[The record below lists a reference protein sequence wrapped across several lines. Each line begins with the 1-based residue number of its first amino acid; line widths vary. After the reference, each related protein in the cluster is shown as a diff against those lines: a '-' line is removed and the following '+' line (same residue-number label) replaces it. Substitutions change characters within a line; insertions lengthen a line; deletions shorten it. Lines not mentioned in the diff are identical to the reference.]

1 MNAKK
6 QQETQTGRMTIW
18 GLLKNMIPFVLPYRW
33 LIVITLVLTLVG
45 SLMAQVNAV
54 VLDWTVDSINALIQ
68 QADGFK
74 WSSAVRI
81 LTIITI
87 ILLGKEVV
95 GAVVTF
101 FQRYYG
107 ERMRILVSRDLSLK
121 VVERML
127 SFRMAFFSSE
137 GNETGK
143 LQSRIDRGIMSLS
156 NTVNNFFIEI
166 LPLFTSAV
174 LALILMF
181 AANVFVGL
189 VALFIVPVYFWVT
202 YIQASKMKGGRR
214 GIFGSHQAVSQGI
227 LNIIESITVIKSFN
241 REKIEADRQAAIQ
254 RTMTDLQLSTR
265 KKAYFFG
272 GLKSFLEQIGTV
284 LIIILTAYL
293 VLTDYPGMSIGKIM
307 YHVMLFANVSAPIRQ
322 LHRIYDDMNDA
333 LIYAEGFFGIL
344 DADEEVEESGSH
356 HPRRVSGE
364 FELQGVDFTYSNG
377 TQALFDVSMHIPAG
391 KITAL
396 VGLSGAGKSTIV
408 NLLDKFYT
416 PQKGSIK
423 LDGTELSDW
432 DTEWLREN
440 IGLVLQKNHIFS
452 GTIEENIRYGCPTAT
467 HDDVV
472 KAAKQAYLYDQVMAL
487 PHGFETDALQL
498 SGGQQ
503 QRVAIARMFIKNP
516 PIIFLDEPTASLD
529 AIATE
534 QIKAS
539 IDAIKQGRTVII
551 ISHNIGQ
558 IIDADHIYVLQQGR
572 VVQSGSPQEVY
583 RQGGVYKDIFD
594 ASARSMNVDKIANTI
609 NIIRYE
615 ENHHITAHRHH
626 DDCLG
631 TGDRRGQVH
640 HRERATDHDH
650 RRSPW
655 CQNNVVQTG
664 RQGNHLAVALAR
676 VLGQHVLDQPAE
688 GVELASRTGI
698 RQASVYRGEDAR
710 RTAHDQ
716 RGERTV
722 EDAHQ
727 QDLCHRRE
735 GRCYC
740 HHLYYQER
748 ER

>member
-1 MNAKK
+1 MDKMK
-6 QQETQTGRMTIW
+6 EQEATGRMTIW
-18 GLLKNMIPFVLPYRW
+18 SLLKNILPFVLPYRW
-33 LIVITLVLTLVG
+33 LITLTLVLTLVG

-54 VLDWTVDSINALIQ
+54 VLDRAVDAINALIQ
-68 QADGFK
+68 REGGFAWGEATK
-74 WSSAVRI
+74 I

-87 ILLGKEVV
+87 VLLGKEVV

-107 ERMRILVSRDLSLK
+107 ERMRILVSRDLSLR
-121 VVERML
+121 VVDRIL
-127 SFRMAFFSSE
+127 SFRMAFFTSE

-174 LALILMF
+174 LALGLMF

-189 VALFIVPVYFWVT
+189 VALCIVPLYFWVT
-202 YIQASKMKGGRR
+202 YVQASRMKGGRR

-227 LNIIESITVIKSFN
+227 LNILESISVIKSFN
-241 REKIEADRQAAIQ
+241 REQIEAERQAAIQ
-254 RTMTDLQLSTR
+254 RTMTDLQLNTR
-265 KKAYFFG
+265 KQSYMFN

-293 VLTDYPGMSIGKIM
+293 VLIDYPGMSIGKIM

-344 DADEEVEESGSH
+344 DADHEVEATGTHRPETV
-356 HPRRVSGE
+356 RGE
-364 FELQGVDFTYSNG
+364 FELRGVDFTYSNG
-377 TQALFDVSMHIPAG
+377 TQALWDVSMKIEPG

-408 NLLDKFYT
+408 NLLDKFYE
-416 PQKGSIK
+416 PQVGSIE
-423 LDGTELSDW
+423 LDGVSLKDW

-440 IGLVLQKNHIFS
+440 VGLVLQKNHIFD
-452 GTIEENIRYGCPTAT
+452 GTIEENIKYGCPQAT
-467 HDDVV
+467 HEEVV
-472 KAAKQAYLYDQVMAL
+472 KAAQQAYIYDQIMQL
-487 PHGFETDALQL
+487 PHGFDTMALQL

-503 QRVAIARMFIKNP
+503 QRIAIARMFIKNP

-534 QIKAS
+534 QIKAC

-558 IIDADHIYVLQQGR
+558 IIDADRIYVLQQGR

-583 RQGGVYKDIFD
+583 KQGGLYKDIFD
-594 ASARSMNVDKIANTI
+594 ASARSMNVDKIADTI
-609 NIIRYE
+609 SE
-615 ENHHITAHRHH
+615 K
-626 DDCLG
+626 
-631 TGDRRGQVH
+631 
-640 HRERATDHDH
+640 
-650 RRSPW
+650 
-655 CQNNVVQTG
+655 
-664 RQGNHLAVALAR
+664 
-676 VLGQHVLDQPAE
+676 
-688 GVELASRTGI
+688 
-698 RQASVYRGEDAR
+698 
-710 RTAHDQ
+710 
-716 RGERTV
+716 
-722 EDAHQ
+722 
-727 QDLCHRRE
+727 
-735 GRCYC
+735 
-740 HHLYYQER
+740 
-748 ER
+748 

>member
-1 MNAKK
+1 MIRLNIKLSKTFGLNAKRIDMTENTPK
-6 QQETQTGRMTIW
+6 QEPSANKMTLW
-18 GLLKNMIPFVLPYRW
+18 QLLTNMMPFVMPYRW
-33 LIVITLVLTLVG
+33 LIVVTLVLTLIG

-54 VLDWTVDSINALIQ
+54 VLDRAVDAINALIQ
-68 QADGFK
+68 QPDGFS
-74 WSSAVRI
+74 WGSAVKI
-81 LTIITI
+81 LTVITI

-95 GAVVTF
+95 GAIVTF

-107 ERMRILVSRDLSLK
+107 ERMRILVSRDLSLR

-189 VALFIVPVYFWVT
+189 VALFIVPLYFWVT

-214 GIFGSHQAVSQGI
+214 GIFGSNQAVSQGI

-241 REKIEADRQAAIQ
+241 REKIEADRQAGIQ
-254 RTMTDLQLSTR
+254 RTMTDLQLNTR
-265 KKAYFFG
+265 KKAYLFN

-293 VLTDYPGMSIGKIM
+293 VLIDYPGMSIGKIM

-344 DADEEVEESGSH
+344 HADHEVEATGTHQPKEVKGDF
-356 HPRRVSGE
+356 V
-364 FELQGVDFTYSNG
+364 LQNVDFTYSNG
-377 TQALFDVSMHIPAG
+377 TQALFDVSMRIPSG

-416 PQKGSIK
+416 PQKGSIR
-423 LDGTELSDW
+423 LDGVELGEW
-432 DTEWLREN
+432 DTECLREN
-440 IGLVLQKNHIFS
+440 IGLVLQKNHIFDGS
-452 GTIEENIRYGCPTAT
+452 IEENIRYGNPQAT

-472 KAAKQAYLYDQVMAL
+472 KAAQQAYIYDQIMQL

-503 QRVAIARMFIKNP
+503 QRIAIARMFIKNP

-558 IIDADHIYVLQQGR
+558 IIDADQIYVLQQGR
-572 VVQSGSPQEVY
+572 VVQQGSPDEVY

-594 ASARSMNVDKIANTI
+594 ASARSMNVDKIAKTI
-609 NIIRYE
+609 
-615 ENHHITAHRHH
+615 T
-626 DDCLG
+626 
-631 TGDRRGQVH
+631 
-640 HRERATDHDH
+640 
-650 RRSPW
+650 
-655 CQNNVVQTG
+655 
-664 RQGNHLAVALAR
+664 
-676 VLGQHVLDQPAE
+676 
-688 GVELASRTGI
+688 
-698 RQASVYRGEDAR
+698 
-710 RTAHDQ
+710 
-716 RGERTV
+716 
-722 EDAHQ
+722 
-727 QDLCHRRE
+727 
-735 GRCYC
+735 
-740 HHLYYQER
+740 
-748 ER
+748 

>member
-1 MNAKK
+1 MKMN
-6 QQETQTGRMTIW
+6 IW
-18 GLLKNMIPFVLPYRW
+18 QLLKNIMPFVLPYRW
-33 LIVITLVLTLVG
+33 LIVITLVLTLIG

-54 VLDWTVDSINALIQ
+54 VLDRAVDAINALIQ
-68 QADGFK
+68 QPGGFA
-74 WSSAVRI
+74 WSSAFHI

-87 ILLGKEVV
+87 VLLGKEVV
-95 GAVVTF
+95 GALVTF

-127 SFRMAFFSSE
+127 SFRMAFFTSE

-166 LPLFTSAV
+166 LPLFTSAI
-174 LALILMF
+174 LALVLMF
-181 AANVFVGL
+181 IANFYVGL
-189 VALFIVPVYFWVT
+189 VALCIVPIYFWVT

-241 REKIEADRQAAIQ
+241 REQIEADRQAGIQ
-254 RTMTDLQLSTR
+254 RQMTDLQLNTR
-265 KKAYFFG
+265 KKAYLFN

-293 VLTDYPGMSIGKIM
+293 VLIDYPGMSIGKIM

-344 DADEEVEESGSH
+344 KADDEVEASGKH
-356 HPRRVSGE
+356 HPEKVAGD
-364 FELQGVDFTYSNG
+364 FEMQDVDFTYNNG
-377 TQALFDVSMHIPAG
+377 TQALHKVSMHIEPG

-408 NLLDKFYT
+408 NLLDKFYQ
-416 PQKGSIK
+416 PQHGSIR
-423 LDGTELSDW
+423 LDGVELSEW
-432 DTEWLREN
+432 DTEWLREHV
-440 IGLVLQKNHIFS
+440 GLVLQKNHIFD
-452 GTIEENIRYGCPTAT
+452 GTIEENIKYGNPRAT

-472 KAAKQAYLYDQVMAL
+472 QAAKQAYIYDQIMQL
-487 PHGFETDALQL
+487 PHGFDTMALQL

-529 AIATE
+529 AIATA
-534 QIKAS
+534 QIKSS

-572 VVQSGSPQEVY
+572 VVQSGTPSEVY
-583 RQGGVYKDIFD
+583 QQGGLYKDIFD

-609 NIIRYE
+609 TNAI
-615 ENHHITAHRHH
+615 
-626 DDCLG
+626 
-631 TGDRRGQVH
+631 V
-640 HRERATDHDH
+640 
-650 RRSPW
+650 
-655 CQNNVVQTG
+655 
-664 RQGNHLAVALAR
+664 
-676 VLGQHVLDQPAE
+676 
-688 GVELASRTGI
+688 
-698 RQASVYRGEDAR
+698 
-710 RTAHDQ
+710 
-716 RGERTV
+716 
-722 EDAHQ
+722 
-727 QDLCHRRE
+727 
-735 GRCYC
+735 
-740 HHLYYQER
+740 
-748 ER
+748 

>member
-1 MNAKK
+1 MAGMAQVAARICTVSLQIKHPMGK
-6 QQETQTGRMTIW
+6 TTGQQEVTAGRMTIW
-18 GLLKNMIPFVLPYRW
+18 GLLRNMIPFVMPYKW
-33 LIVITLVLTLVG
+33 LIVVTLVLTLIG

-54 VLDWTVDSINALIQ
+54 VLDRAVDAINALIQ
-68 QADGFK
+68 QPDGFS
-74 WSSAVRI
+74 WGSAVKI
-81 LTIITI
+81 LTVITI

-95 GAVVTF
+95 GAIVTF

-107 ERMRILVSRDLSLK
+107 ERMRILVSRDLSLR

-241 REKIEADRQAAIQ
+241 REKIEADRQADIQ
-254 RTMTDLQLSTR
+254 RTMTDLQLNTR
-265 KKAYFFG
+265 KKAYLFN

-293 VLTDYPGMSIGKIM
+293 VLIDYPGMSIGKIM

-344 DADEEVEESGSH
+344 HADHEVEETGTH
-356 HPRRVSGE
+356 KPKEVKGD
-364 FELQGVDFTYSNG
+364 FELQNVDFTYSNG
-377 TQALFDVSMHIPAG
+377 TQALFDVSMRIPSG

-408 NLLDKFYT
+408 NLLDKFYS
-416 PQKGSIK
+416 PQKGSIC
-423 LDGTELSDW
+423 LDGVELGNW
-432 DTEWLREN
+432 DTECLREN
-440 IGLVLQKNHIFS
+440 IGLVLQKNHIFD
-452 GTIEENIRYGCPTAT
+452 GTIEENIRYGNPQAT

-472 KAAKQAYLYDQVMAL
+472 KAAKQAYIYDQIMQL

-503 QRVAIARMFIKNP
+503 QRIAIARMFIKNP

-558 IIDADHIYVLQQGR
+558 IIDADQIYVLQQGR
-572 VVQSGSPQEVY
+572 VVQQGSPDEVY

-594 ASARSMNVDKIANTI
+594 ASARSMNVDKIAKTI
-609 NIIRYE
+609 
-615 ENHHITAHRHH
+615 T
-626 DDCLG
+626 
-631 TGDRRGQVH
+631 
-640 HRERATDHDH
+640 
-650 RRSPW
+650 
-655 CQNNVVQTG
+655 
-664 RQGNHLAVALAR
+664 
-676 VLGQHVLDQPAE
+676 
-688 GVELASRTGI
+688 
-698 RQASVYRGEDAR
+698 
-710 RTAHDQ
+710 
-716 RGERTV
+716 
-722 EDAHQ
+722 
-727 QDLCHRRE
+727 
-735 GRCYC
+735 
-740 HHLYYQER
+740 
-748 ER
+748 